1 MRYATSSNCFSF
13 SSAGFRHDLLC
24 TPLLAT
30 FAQAQKANRVL
41 AFRRDNAPPA
51 FNRKDFEVSPL
62 ETRVL
67 GQRTW
72 LRGGPAS
79 LRIIVGNHLTGKA
92 APASVS
98 LGLAKVENGKPDA
111 QTVAL
116 YTGQTNGIG
125 TLDAQFHAPKVA
137 AGAYQLTINV
147 KSPLGNDTVT
157 QPIQITESMQMM
169 LTSDKPLYQPGQTM
183 HLRALA
189 LDMATREALAA
200 QPITFEVE
208 DARGNKVFK
217 KAQTLSRYGVAS
229 ADFILADEVNMG
241 AFTLRAILPT
251 GETEKKVRVERYVL
265 PKYKI
270 AITTDKPYYLPGE
283 QVKGTVKA
291 TYFFGK
297 PVGDAQVTVAINT
310 VDVGVTKLAEL
321 KDKTD
326 PIGVYTFRYTLP
338 NSFVGQPF
346 SQGKAQIEF
355 AATIK
360 DKADHKQEAHQSVP
374 VVKEPVSVVV
384 VPESRTLVPG
394 VENRAYIAAATPD
407 GTPLQK
413 ARVFV
418 YRGKPLPLNGAREQK
433 GYSLVTDEL
442 GLATFAFQPHADE
455 KNGVEWTME
464 VTDRAGHT
472 GVATLNLQNAGG
484 QDGLILRTDKTIAK
498 VGERM
503 NLSALS
509 SVKGGTVYFDVI
521 RNKQTIVT
529 RAENATGGQAQL
541 ILPLT
546 HDMVGTLQ
554 IRAYKILPNENI
566 IRDTRTLIV
575 LPADDLNIR
584 VTADK
589 TQYKPGGDAVL
600 KFLVQDGQKRPVQAA
615 LGLAVVDESVFALS
629 ELQPGLERV
638 IFTLEKELME
648 PKYELHGLTPSGLM
662 QPNPVQFKR
671 DEERQRAAA
680 LILASAPEPAN
691 FDIRVD
697 TYAQKWA
704 KVAVKTAQ
712 IMTETNRKIVAAA
725 QKYKTDTHSSLSAD
739 EGIARLVSKGYV
751 QASDLRDPWGR
762 AYKVDMQGKKNFED
776 NYYVFTLSSAGPD
789 GKWNTSDDIANVSL
803 YGWNGNANW
812 SLRSGVRVRGR
823 MDVNRADLLED
834 RDMFFDE
841 AAKEMLQKGRQLGV
855 AEGGGFGGGG
865 AFDLPRAGAPR
876 PLMLMAAAKRDGVTK
891 FKTET
896 ASDGPA
902 GGSDAP
908 RVRSFFPETMY
919 WNPALI
925 TDEQGRAQLTV
936 PMADSITTWRLSLLA
951 NSTKGQLGST
961 TTPLKVFQDFFVDID
976 LPVSL
981 TQHDRVD
988 VPVAI
993 YNYLP
998 TPQQV
1003 TLTLKQEPW
1012 FALQGK
1018 PVQTVQVGANSI
1030 SVVYYPLTANAIG
1043 KHSLEV
1049 TAKGSKLSD
1058 AMRREIAVTPD
1069 GKLLETTINARLE
1082 GRTEKSVTFAA
1093 NSLPDAS
1100 SLYVK
1105 LYPGAFSQV
1114 VEGLDGVL
1122 RMPNGCF
1129 EQTSS
1134 TTYPNL
1140 LVLDYLKKTK
1150 RINPEL
1156 QLKAEGYVNI
1166 GYQRLVTFEC
1176 KSGGF
1181 SWFGNEPAH
1190 QILTAYGLLE
1200 FSDMAKVHDVDPN
1213 VIARTQQWLAGKQQA
1228 DGSWEEKT
1236 QGIAEGIINRQTG
1249 ALRTTAYIAWALAES
1264 GYNGPQLA
1272 TGVAFVK
1279 AHIDEAKDPY
1289 TLAVILNLLTKLER
1303 DSDTTAK
1310 VANSLIELA
1319 KTTDKDAY
1327 WQTDTQTFTGAKERG
1342 ADLETTGLAA
1352 YGLCKW
1358 GRNAGFTNKVLT
1370 HLVQSKDSFG
1380 TWESTQGTVWSMK
1393 SLLFAS
1399 QNGVGSGKGKV
1410 TILANGQKAG
1420 SFTITPEDSD
1430 VMRQISLAEH
1440 LKADTNAIT
1449 LEYEGDGSML
1459 YQIVGRCYVPW
1470 SQTGQPQAGQEP
1482 MSIKVA
1488 YDKTTLAQDDTAT
1501 VTVSIHNN
1509 TSATA
1514 EMPLIDLGIPPGF
1527 IVNPEKLD
1535 DAVTAKTISKYTV
1548 AARQIIVYMEKLEP
1562 NQTVTLTYQIK
1573 AKYPIKART
1582 PLSRVYPYY
1591 NPEKVAVS
1599 APQDIVVRK

>member
-1 MRYATSSNCFSF
+1 MSPPHIASHSVLLFV
-13 SSAGFRHDLLC
+13 GFTLLC
-24 TPLLAT
+24 SPLLAAS
-30 FAQAQKANRVL
+30 AQAQKSNRIL
-41 AFRRDNAPPA
+41 AFRRDKQPPA
-51 FNRKDFEVSPL
+51 FNRKDFDVSPL

-79 LRIIVGNHLTGKA
+79 LRIIVGNHLTGKSVL
-92 APASVS
+92 ASVS
-98 LGLAKVENGKPDA
+98 LALAKMENGKPDA
-111 QTVAL
+111 QTVGL
-116 YTGQTNGIG
+116 FQGQTSGSG
-125 TLDAQFHAPKVA
+125 TVDAQFHAPKVA
-137 AGAYQLTINV
+137 PGAYQLTINV
-147 KSPLGNDTVT
+147 KSSLGTDTVT
-157 QPIQITESMQMM
+157 QPIQIQEAMQLM
-169 LTSDKPLYQPGQTM
+169 LTADKPLYQPGQTM
-183 HLRALA
+183 HLRTLV

-217 KAQTLSRYGVAS
+217 KHETLSKYGVAS

-241 AFTLRAILPT
+241 AFTLRAVLAM

-297 PVGDAQVTVAINT
+297 PVSDAQVTVAINT
-310 VDVGVTKLAEL
+310 VDVGITKLAEL

-326 PIGVYTFRYTLP
+326 PVGVYNFRYMLP

-346 SQGKAQIEF
+346 AQGKAQIEF

-360 DKADHKQEAHQSVP
+360 DKAGHKQEAHQAVP

-394 VENRAYIAAATPD
+394 VENRVYIAAATPN
-407 GTPLQK
+407 GTPLQQ
-413 ARVFV
+413 ASVFI
-418 YRGKPLPLNGAREQK
+418 YRGKPLPLNSVRDQR
-433 GYSLVTDEL
+433 GYDLVTDDL
-442 GLATFAFQPHADE
+442 GLATFAFQPHATDQ
-455 KNGVEWTME
+455 NGVEWTME
-464 VTDRAGHT
+464 VADKAGHR
-472 GVATLNLQNAGG
+472 GVATINIQNTTG
-484 QDGLILRTDKTIAK
+484 QDGLILRSDKTMAK
-498 VGERM
+498 VGERL

-529 RAENATGGQAQL
+529 RAENAMGGQAHL
-541 ILPLT
+541 SLPLT
-546 HDMVGTLQ
+546 HDMTGTIQ
-554 IRAYKILPNENI
+554 IRAYKILPDETI
-566 IRDTRTLIV
+566 LRDTRTLIV
-575 LPADDLNIR
+575 SPADDLNIR

-589 TQYKPGGDAVL
+589 MEYKPGGDAVL
-600 KFLVQDGQKRPVQAA
+600 KFLVQDAQKRPVQTT
-615 LGLAVVDESVFALS
+615 LGLAIVDESVFALS

-638 IFTLEKELME
+638 LFTLEKELME
-648 PKYELHGLTPSGLM
+648 PKYELHGLTPSDLM
-662 QPNPVQFKR
+662 QPNPVRFKR

-697 TYAQKWA
+697 TFAQRWA
-704 KVAVKTAQ
+704 KVAVKAIQ
-712 IMTETNRKIVAAA
+712 VMMDTNRKIVNAA
-725 QKYKTDTHSSLSAD
+725 QKYKTDMHTSLTVE
-739 EGIARLVSKGYV
+739 EGVAQLVSKGYL
-751 QASDLRDPWGR
+751 QESDLRDPWGH
-762 AYKVDMQGKKNFED
+762 AYKLDMLGNKNFD
-776 NYYVFTLSSAGPD
+776 NNYFTLSSTGPD
-789 GKWNTSDDIANVSL
+789 GKWNTSDDLNGISQ

-812 SLRSGVRVRGR
+812 SLRSGVRRRGR
-823 MDVNRADLLED
+823 EDANRDNLFAED
-834 RDMFFDE
+834 NILME
-841 AAKEMLQKGRQLGV
+841 ALAKEMPMMDGRRAGI
-855 AEGGGFGGGG
+855 AGGFGGGG
-865 AFDLPRAGAPR
+865 AFNGPAGP
-876 PLMLMAAAKRDGVTK
+876 PMMLRMLSTMRDVTK
-891 FKTET
+891 NKTET
-896 ASDGPA
+896 ASSAAD

-925 TDEQGRAQLTV
+925 TDEQGHAQLTV
-936 PMADSITTWRLSLLA
+936 PLADSITTWRLSLLG
-951 NSTKGQLGST
+951 NSTRGQLGST

-993 YNYLP
+993 YNYLSS
-998 TPQQV
+998 PQQV

-1012 FALQGK
+1012 FTLQGK
-1018 PVQTVQVGANSI
+1018 PVQTVQIGANSI

-1043 KHSLEV
+1043 KHALEV

-1069 GKLLETTINARLE
+1069 GRLLETTINDRLD
-1082 GRTEKSVTFAA
+1082 GKAEKSVTFAA

-1100 SLYVK
+1100 SLFVK

-1213 VIARTQQWLAGKQQA
+1213 VIARTQQWLASKQQA
-1228 DGSWEEKT
+1228 DGSWEEKG

-1249 ALRTTAYIAWALAES
+1249 ALRATAYIAWALAES
-1264 GYNGPQLA
+1264 GYNGPQLT
-1272 TGVAFVK
+1272 TGAAYVK
-1279 AHIDEAKDPY
+1279 AHLDEAKDPY
-1289 TLAVILNLLTKLER
+1289 TLAVILNLLTRLER

-1310 VANSLIELA
+1310 VADTLIALA
-1319 KTTDKDAY
+1319 KITDKDAY

-1399 QNGVGSGKGKV
+1399 QNGVGGGKGKV

-1420 SFTITPEDSD
+1420 SLNITPEDSD
-1430 VMRQISLAEH
+1430 VMRQISLAEY
-1440 LKADTNAIT
+1440 LKPDTNAIT
-1449 LEYEGDGSML
+1449 LQYEGDGSLL

-1470 SQTGQPQAGQEP
+1470 SQGGQPQPGQEP

-1501 VTVSIHNN
+1501 VTVAIHNN
-1509 TSATA
+1509 TNATA

-1527 IVNPEKLD
+1527 TVSPEKLD

-1573 AKYPIKART
+1573 AKYPIKAKT
-1582 PLSRVYPYY
+1582 PLSKVYPYY
-1591 NPEKVAVS
+1591 NPEKAAIS
-1599 APQDIVVRK
+1599 APQDIVVNK